1 MDCAANA
8 NLRLNK
14 VGIDQEDISDIIITH
29 FHADHVSGLPNLLM
43 DMWLLGRKK
52 EVRIH
57 GLQHAITRI
66 MKMMELYDWDEWG
79 GMYPVD
85 FHVIP
90 NEELSPVLDSGEF
103 KILSSPVE
111 HLIPTLGIRVEYP
124 KEEFILAYS
133 SDTNPI
139 PETVR
144 LADGADVL
152 IHEAAGAVH
161 GHSSPTQA
169 GEIASQS
176 KVKSLYL
183 IHYGFH
189 GGKTAE
195 SLIEEAKKTFP
206 GNVYLAEDYLEIDMR
221 GN

>member
-1 MDCAANA
+1 
-8 NLRLNK
+8 
-14 VGIDQEDISDIIITH
+14 
-29 FHADHVSGLPNLLM
+29 
-43 DMWLLGRKK
+43 
-52 EVRIH
+52 
-57 GLQHAITRI
+57 
-66 MKMMELYDWDEWG
+66 
-79 GMYPVD
+79 MYPVD

-90 NEELSPVLDSGEF
+90 NQELSPVLDSGEF

-124 KEEFILAYS
+124 KGKYTLAYS

-144 LADGADVL
+144 LANGADVL
-152 IHEAAGAVH
+152 IHEAAGSVH

-189 GGKTAE
+189 GGITAE

-221 GN
+221 GS

>member
-1 MDCAANA
+1 MMD
-8 NLRLNK
+8 
-14 VGIDQEDISDIIITH
+14 
-29 FHADHVSGLPNLLM
+29 
-43 DMWLLGRKK
+43 
-52 EVRIH
+52 
-57 GLQHAITRI
+57 
-66 MKMMELYDWDEWG
+66 LYDWDEWE

-90 NEELSPVLDSGEF
+90 DEELSSVLDTGEF
-103 KILSSPVE
+103 KIQSSPVE
-111 HLIPTLGIRVEYP
+111 HLIPTLGLRVEDP
-124 KEEFILAYS
+124 KGEFTLAYS

-152 IHEAAGAVH
+152 IHEAAGSVH

-176 KVKSLYL
+176 KVESLYL
-183 IHYGFH
+183 IHYAFY
-189 GGKTAE
+189 GGRTAE

-206 GNVYLAEDYLEIDMR
+206 GNVYLAEDYLEIELR
-221 GN
+221 AK